1 MYSWQNESLL
11 FSTGLAIQT
20 IAELIST
27 CKSEEQLLQELKKK
41 GTKYLDRYQ
50 TMKEY
55 HRLLRS
61 GEQKL
66 PIVIILAGFPGIGK
80 TTIAKELALI
90 YGINVVI
97 GGDVLRSSLRSFLS
111 KKNNPEFHRSVY
123 NAWKNFGDYSEKNLI
138 KGYVLQAK
146 IMNRT
151 VEHLI
156 ADRGLRDGESM
167 IVEYLHFLPS
177 QMNKELFKHPSVIP
191 IVLQIN
197 ARNEYEKRILSR
209 EKYSHLRSPG
219 KRLLEYIDRYL
230 LLQDYQ
236 CSEAKKHNMI
246 VVGVDHFDLSL
257 DIILTYIN
265 QRIKELNELKDI
277 DFNNEFMSKF
287 EKERDE

>member
-11 FSTGLAIQT
+11 FSTGLSLQS

-27 CKSEEQLLQELKKK
+27 CKSEEQLQQELKTK
-41 GTKYLDRYQ
+41 GEKYLDRYQ

-55 HRLLRS
+55 QRLLRS

-66 PIVIILAGFPGIGK
+66 PIVVILAGFPGIGK

-90 YGINVVI
+90 YGINVII
-97 GGDVLRSSLRSFLS
+97 GGDMLRSSLRSFL
-111 KKNNPEFHRSVY
+111 KKTDNPEFHSSVY
-123 NAWKNFGDYSEKNLI
+123 NAWKHFGEYSEINLI
-138 KGYVLQAK
+138 KGFEEQAT
-146 IMNRT
+146 IMNKT

-177 QMNKELFKHPSVIP
+177 QINKELFKHPSVIP

-197 ARNEYEKRILSR
+197 DKNEYEKRILSR

-219 KRLLEYIDRYL
+219 KRLVEHIDQYL
-230 LLQDYQ
+230 VLQEYQ
-236 CSEAKKHNMI
+236 CKEAKKHNII
-246 VVGVDHFDLSL
+246 VVGVDHFELSL

-265 QRIKELNELKDI
+265 QRIKELNKLKDI
-277 DFNNEFMSKF
+277 ELNNEFMKKI
-287 EKERDE
+287 EKERED